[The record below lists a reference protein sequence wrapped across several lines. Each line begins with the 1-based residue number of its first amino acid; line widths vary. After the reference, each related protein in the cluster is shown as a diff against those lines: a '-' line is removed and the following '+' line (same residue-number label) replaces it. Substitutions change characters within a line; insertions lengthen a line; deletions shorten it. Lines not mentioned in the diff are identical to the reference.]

1 MKDIFFKGDS
11 IRFKTSEVISTSIV
25 DGNIQ
30 GEVILKFESSGNISD
45 YRNKDLT
52 LNEEK
57 LESLITGHLLK
68 SGILNKI
75 KL

>member
-1 MKDIFFKGDS
+1 MKNIFKGNS
-11 IRFKTSEVISTSIV
+11 IRFKTSEVLNTSII

-30 GEVILKFESSGNISD
+30 GEVIMTFESSGNISD

-52 LNEEK
+52 LDEEK

-68 SGILNKI
+68 NGILNKI
-75 KL
+75 TL